1 MKYRNYSASDV
12 VAALDI
18 GTTKICVIVGRRTEL
33 GGVEVLGVGKVSS
46 EGVRRGVVTNI
57 DKTVKAIEEAV
68 IQAEKMSGFDIME
81 VQVGIAGQHIKSLQ
95 HQGILT
101 LSDADKEICQA
112 DIDLLMEDM
121 HKLALPPG
129 DKILHIIPQEY
140 IVDEEEGIID
150 PIGMC
155 GHRLYGNFHVI
166 TGQMTAYKNIQK
178 CVEKA
183 GLKVTDLTLEPIASA
198 ASVLSDEEKE
208 AGVALIDI
216 GGGTTDITIFQ
227 EGIIRHTAVVPFGGN
242 VITKDI
248 KEGCTVMHDQAEK
261 LKIKFGS
268 ALSDEIVDNRI
279 ITIPGLKGRN
289 AKEISEKNL
298 SLIIQARLE
307 EIYDY
312 VLWEIKRSGYE
323 RKLIAGI
330 VLTGGGSLLKNIE
343 LLAEYHTGLSS
354 RIGLPT
360 EHLSTTRYK
369 EDIASPIYATG
380 IGLLIHG
387 IKVKEKIAYAEHL
400 QREALNSEGE
410 HLETDQEQTN
420 TDFSEDS
427 HDEQK
432 GNKWFDK
439 IFDKTKAFFE
449 ATPDSDF

>member
-1 MKYRNYSASDV
+1 MKYRNFSASDV

-68 IQAEKMSGFDIME
+68 TQAEKMSGFDIRT
-81 VQVGIAGQHIKSLQ
+81 VQVGIAGQHINSLQ

-101 LSDADKEICQA
+101 LSDAEKEICQA
-112 DIDLLMEDM
+112 DIDLLLEDM

-140 IVDEEEGIID
+140 IVDKEEGIID

-166 TGQMTAYKNIQK
+166 TGQMTAYKNIAK

-183 GLKVTDLTLEPIASA
+183 GLEVSELTLEPIASA
-198 ASVLSDEEKE
+198 ASVLSEEEKE

-268 ALSDEIVDNRI
+268 ALADEITDNRI
-279 ITIPGLKGRN
+279 ITIPGLKGRD

-330 VLTGGGSLLKNIE
+330 VLTGGGSLLKNID
-343 LLAEYHTGLSS
+343 LLAEYHTGLSA
-354 RIGLPT
+354 RVGLPV
-360 EHLSTTRYK
+360 EHLSTRYK
-369 EDIASPIYATG
+369 DDLSSPIYATG

-387 IKVKEKIAYAEHL
+387 IQAKEKIATAEEL
-400 QREALNSEGE
+400 ANSENQIE
-410 HLETDQEQTN
+410 NDQMDDHYDENVENTN
-420 TDFSEDS
+420 
-427 HDEQK
+427 DESKQ
-432 GNKWFDK
+432 GNKWLDK